1 MTGVDRANGHK
12 PAGISPLFH
21 PALVDAPRP
30 EQGKLNYNLNRAL
43 SAVVP
48 LQARAPEDAFS
59 ASYLGT
65 EREGNAVLISEDG
78 LLLTIGYLINECDLI
93 TVGTK
98 IGGVAE
104 AHTIAYDYET
114 GLGLIRTTAD
124 LGVTPLELGHSSTVR
139 ESDTLIV
146 GAHGGKAQAI
156 AAKISSVREFAGYW
170 EYLISGA
177 IFTEPPHPIWSG
189 AALLDH
195 DGKLVGIGSLFVQD
209 AEEENADKRPGNMF
223 VPVDLLKPI
232 FEQLIEK
239 GRTDHPPRPW
249 LGIYTVETMGHL
261 LITSVSERGPAV
273 EAGVEPGDV
282 VLAVNGE
289 EVKDL
294 PSLYRKLWGSGEAG
308 VPVDLALLR
317 DQRMIEVSVMTV
329 DRARIMWRPQAH

>member
-1 MTGVDRANGHK
+1 MTGVERANGHK

-21 PALVDAPRP
+21 PALADAPRP
-30 EQGKLNYNLNRAL
+30 DPEKLDYDLDKAL
-43 SAVVP
+43 SAIVP

-93 TVGTK
+93 TVGTR

-114 GLGLIRTTAD
+114 GLGLIRTMSD
-124 LGVTPLELGHSSTVR
+124 LGVKPIELGHSSAVR
-139 ESDTLIV
+139 EGDMLTV
-146 GAHGGKAQAI
+146 GAHGGRAQAL
-156 AAKISSVREFAGYW
+156 AAHVSSVREFAGYW
-170 EYLISGA
+170 EYLIAGA

-189 AALLDH
+189 AGLIGH

-209 AEEENADKRPGNMF
+209 AEEENSDKQPGNMF

-232 FEQLIEK
+232 FETLLENGQTK
-239 GRTDHPPRPW
+239 HSPRPW
-249 LGIYTVETMGHL
+249 LGIYTVETMGRL
-261 LITSVSERGPAV
+261 LITSISDRGPAAK
-273 EAGVEPGDV
+273 AGVEPGDV

-289 EVKDL
+289 EVNDL
-294 PSLYRKLWGSGEAG
+294 PALYREIWGSGEAG
-308 VPVDLALLR
+308 VPIDLALLR
-317 DQRMIEVSVMTV
+317 DQKMIEVSVVTV
-329 DRARIMWRPQAH
+329 DRALIMQRRGTH